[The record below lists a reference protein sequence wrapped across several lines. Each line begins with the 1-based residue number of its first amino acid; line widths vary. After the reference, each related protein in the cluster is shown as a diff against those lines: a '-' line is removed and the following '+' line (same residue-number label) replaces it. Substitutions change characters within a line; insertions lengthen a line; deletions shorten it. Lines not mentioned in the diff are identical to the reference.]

1 MPSLVFHLLAP
12 FALFLPAP
20 PLADESPVGHA
31 SDTAGE
37 RTAVQEWQAVG
48 IPEVSLPLSDDGAV
62 GRRFLMQRVQQ
73 EPADQVRI
81 DQRLI
86 IRIAP
91 QSSRSGPYSEPIPV
105 QQRQQFREKK
115 TSRCLPVK
123 GIAGVRVE
131 DSRLILFMRDRR
143 IIGANLEKSCRAR
156 DFYSGFY
163 VEHTNDGMFC
173 AGRDDVHSRAGATC
187 IVSRVREMI
196 PDD

>member
-1 MPSLVFHLLAP
+1 MPG
-12 FALFLPAP
+12 P
-20 PLADESPVGHA
+20 PLADESSVSRA
-31 SDTAGE
+31 QDTVVE
-37 RTAVQEWQAVG
+37 QEWQAVG
-48 IPEVSLPLSDDGAV
+48 VPEMPLPLSDEAAV
-62 GRRFLMQRVQQ
+62 GRRFLMQSVQQ
-73 EPADQVRI
+73 EPVDQVRI

-91 QSSRSGPYSEPIPV
+91 QSSRGGAFSEPKPV

-115 TSRCLPVK
+115 ISRCLPVQ

-143 IIGANLEKSCRAR
+143 IIGANLEKSCRPR

-163 VEHTNDGMFC
+163 VERTSDGMFC

-187 IVSRVREMI
+187 AVSRVRQLI